1 MKEPSVNG
9 PRTDPSSLSKRLL
22 LYVIATCHPKMIHR
36 LEHQTLSEPYIQSLN
51 QVTTFQFDE
60 SKVDQGSTV
69 EITNDRLF
77 LVKFVLPASSGLHTK
92 IPKLIQQAKLAEDSK
107 PFQLYTKDTCMEFH
121 ELLNELLLGFR
132 TSLNEVA
139 KTRGD
144 PKVPT
149 QGSEEFKKK
158 VKLVMLCGFALHKLA
173 KGAALRTHLKTIAPL
188 LIRTQTRTSMS
199 APIEEQEE
207 EQEEPDEDLKA
218 VQPFVSKEGVEMPL
232 WRSYVDWL
240 RLIIAHFDAVDIL
253 VGYVTGPQF
262 QHNSISVQILVAPPV
277 DQSLLPWREL
287 FTDSTLLPT
296 KTIWDPL
303 SGKDNAAILEFL
315 NKALKP
321 ASKAKGVKTCWKMKD
336 LWNTIKNLEQV
347 KSSNLPGW
355 EECATNLLVKLKGLT
370 SVPESDSDL
379 FREVSDDIQALWD
392 SARFFASLGNT
403 QPFFGTLHCE
413 ACLASLLNENTTNSK
428 GISAQM
434 KVGYVSN
441 LFLSS
446 VSHFL

>member
-1 MKEPSVNG
+1 
-9 PRTDPSSLSKRLL
+9 
-22 LYVIATCHPKMIHR
+22 
-36 LEHQTLSEPYIQSLN
+36 
-51 QVTTFQFDE
+51 
-60 SKVDQGSTV
+60 
-69 EITNDRLF
+69 
-77 LVKFVLPASSGLHTK
+77 
-92 IPKLIQQAKLAEDSK
+92 
-107 PFQLYTKDTCMEFH
+107 
-121 ELLNELLLGFR
+121 
-132 TSLNEVA
+132 
-139 KTRGD
+139 
-144 PKVPT
+144 
-149 QGSEEFKKK
+149 
-158 VKLVMLCGFALHKLA
+158 
-173 KGAALRTHLKTIAPL
+173 
-188 LIRTQTRTSMS
+188 MS

-207 EQEEPDEDLKA
+207 LDEDLKA

-262 QHNSISVQILVAPPV
+262 QHNNISVQILVAPPV

-315 NKALKP
+315 NKALEP
-321 ASKAKGVKTCWKMKD
+321 SSKAKAVKTFWRRQD
-336 LWNTIKNLEQV
+336 LKNTIKNLEKV
-347 KSSNLPGW
+347 KSSDLPGW
-355 EECATNLLVKLKGLT
+355 EECATNLIVKLEGLT
-370 SVPESDSDL
+370 SPPELDSNL

-392 SARFFASLGNT
+392 SARFFSSLCNT
-403 QPFFGTLHCE
+403 QSFSGTLHCE
-413 ACLASLLNENTTNSK
+413 ACLASLLNKTENESK
-428 GISAQM
+428 EISEQM